1 MLWTVGDGTGTDR
14 AAARATG
21 RGAMAD
27 RDIKDE
33 LAQLRQGLDEV
44 RGSVASL
51 VARFGEDAADAGG
64 RGLQQ
69 ARRAAGEVA
78 RNVAGQAGDGVTALR
93 GGIEG
98 QPLASI
104 AVAFLVGLSLGT
116 LLAAG
121 FGSRR

>member
-1 MLWTVGDGTGTDR
+1 
-14 AAARATG
+14 
-21 RGAMAD
+21 MAD

-44 RGSVASL
+44 RGSVTSL
-51 VARFGEDAADAGG
+51 VARFGEDAADG

-98 QPLASI
+98 QPLASM

-121 FGSRR
+121 LGNRR

>member
-1 MLWTVGDGTGTDR
+1 
-14 AAARATG
+14 
-21 RGAMAD
+21 MAD
-27 RDIKDE
+27 RDNKDE

-78 RNVAGQAGDGVTALR
+78 RNVADQAGDGVTALR

-98 QPLASI
+98 QPLASM